1 MRAAMSGRRRRRAMI
16 EICHVYT
23 CAVMHIVDR
32 NSLVGADLHRVF
44 WREANLH
51 GMDLSKAD
59 LRNADLEGAALDGTN
74 LQGAKLQGASLQGA
88 RLQAASLQ
96 GVNFQWAS
104 LDQVG
109 MHGVNLEGAILEDGI
124 RWETYITAVV
134 PALLQA
140 GGRSLAEVLAT
151 GCWGCDTWEHG
162 PLAEAFG
169 VHRLED
175 IPPLYRW
182 QAERF
187 LRFFRAGLLPIPAL
201 V

>member
-1 MRAAMSGRRRRRAMI
+1 MI
-16 EICHVYT
+16 TICHRYT
-23 CAVMHIVDR
+23 GAVLHAIDAD
-32 NSLVGADLHRVF
+32 SLVGIR
-44 WREANLH
+44 
-51 GMDLSKAD
+51 
-59 LRNADLEGAALDGTN
+59 LEGVDLAGAD
-74 LQGAKLQGASLQGA
+74 LQGANLQWASLRGA
-88 RLQAASLQ
+88 RLQGADLQ
-96 GVNFQWAS
+96 GA
-104 LDQVG
+104 
-109 MHGVNLEGAILEDGI
+109 NLQCADLWRANLQEADLRRANLQEADLRRADLRGATLEDGI

-187 LRFFRAGLLPIPAL
+187 LQFFAAGLLPQPA
-201 V
+201 VA